1 MKIDL
6 ITFAAQIVNFTIL
19 AVLLYKFLY
28 KPLLKAMHAREQ
40 HIADEVNRSE
50 TLAQEADK
58 KLAEVTERLRTI
70 QQEREHILSEARDEA
85 ERMKKMLE
93 NQVKSEMME
102 KRLLWQQELTNE
114 RGTFI
119 SELRRLTVE
128 SFLKM
133 ATKILKDLA
142 DADLEEKFLDAFEV
156 KLETLSDV
164 EKRHLA
170 ADAEEGEIVVS
181 TSRELSA
188 ESTDRI
194 RAAIVKL
201 VGETDDISFR
211 VVPQLLCGIE
221 VSFSGSILSWNL
233 QDYLSVYEAQ
243 LDKALENVS
252 VRLYGDEE

>member
-93 NQVKSEMME
+93 NQ
-102 KRLLWQQELTNE
+102 L
-114 RGTFI
+114 
-119 SELRRLTVE
+119 
-128 SFLKM
+128 
-133 ATKILKDLA
+133 
-142 DADLEEKFLDAFEV
+142 
-156 KLETLSDV
+156 
-164 EKRHLA
+164 
-170 ADAEEGEIVVS
+170 
-181 TSRELSA
+181 
-188 ESTDRI
+188 
-194 RAAIVKL
+194 
-201 VGETDDISFR
+201 
-211 VVPQLLCGIE
+211 
-221 VSFSGSILSWNL
+221 
-233 QDYLSVYEAQ
+233 
-243 LDKALENVS
+243 
-252 VRLYGDEE
+252 

>member
-28 KPLLKAMHAREQ
+28 KPLLKAMHEREQ
-40 HIADEVNRSE
+40 HIADEVSHSE
-50 TLAQEADK
+50 ALAAEADK
-58 KLAEVTERLRTI
+58 KLTEVTERLRTI

-93 NQVKSEMME
+93 GQVKSEMME

-119 SELRRLTVE
+119 AELRRLTVE
-128 SFLKM
+128 NFLKM
-133 ATKILKDLA
+133 ATRILKDLA
-142 DADLEEKFLDAFEV
+142 DVDLEEKFLDAFEA
-156 KLETLSDV
+156 KLSSLSDV

-181 TSRELSA
+181 TSKELSEA
-188 ESTDRI
+188 T
-194 RAAIVKL
+194 AAKVREAVEKL
-201 VGETDDISFR
+201 IGEPKKIAFR